1 MSTRFDMDNARD
13 DDLSGLPED
22 ARELYHRLEH
32 DGAASRE
39 TIAHINQRL
48 QKRIAQFDATQIV
61 ANSAAANREPEA
73 VATVTAP
80 PPPHALA
87 ISHRAPRYTTM
98 RRWVTVLATVAVVVA
113 FITILSLNAGRRSA
127 GVSSHQMPAGA
138 ASPTIARTTDWVDL
152 TQLDYSTSFS
162 ANDLPAIAPSNPQ
175 VVYETMAKGMQ
186 QRLPATLRATNDGGA
201 TWRTVAM
208 PIPTD
213 NIGYAGIGV
222 SPLDPQTVFLSLI
235 DTTVAHCPAN
245 SIVNPGEGYIRF
257 CWLQYSSFDGGAH
270 WSATDLPLADGS
282 KQGLLAASLSDGF
295 GGPMQSN
302 TLRAQGQRLF
312 AGFSCAI
319 DSCSRLVTSDD
330 GGRTWSF
337 ADLPL
342 LAHGAANVCDYAA
355 NVSGVDLYAVTTPTT
370 CSFGQQAALTLWRSA
385 DAGATWVK
393 VRQLASPNERGMAL
407 TQSHT
412 SGATLL
418 YMAAPITTSQATDKM
433 GGKYPVFSQAPS
445 DVKVSADGGV
455 TWQSA
460 PTQGIPRGHAAF
472 IQMGLLGT
480 LSDGSVVIDVIPPAT
495 ADPKDSSNFA
505 GSDLYAW
512 KPGDSG
518 WRLIGSVTQE
528 IDGLLVVHAQTGNY
542 DTIYA
547 FLTTRNDENTFSILK
562 KNVAS

>member
-1 MSTRFDMDNARD
+1 MPTQFDLDNAHD
-13 DDLSGLPED
+13 DDISGLLGD
-22 ARELYHRLEH
+22 ARELYHMLEH

-39 TIAHINQRL
+39 AIAQINQRL
-48 QKRIAQFDATQIV
+48 QQRITLLSATQI
-61 ANSAAANREPEA
+61 AANQESEII
-73 VATVTAP
+73 ATVSAP
-80 PPPHALA
+80 TP
-87 ISHRAPRYTTM
+87 APRAVESTRWAPRHTTM
-98 RRWVTVLATVAVVVA
+98 RRWVTVLATVAVVIA
-113 FITILSLNAGRRSA
+113 FIAILSQNAGRRSG
-127 GVSSHQMPAGA
+127 GVSSHLMPAGA
-138 ASPTIARTTDWVDL
+138 TSPTNTPPTDWIDL

-162 ANDLPAIAPSNPQ
+162 ANDLPAMAPSNPQ

-186 QRLPATLRATNDGGA
+186 QRLPATLRATSDGGA
-201 TWRTVAM
+201 TWRTLAP

-245 SIVNPGEGYIRF
+245 SIVNSGEGYIRF

-270 WSATDLPLADGS
+270 WNATDLPLANGS
-282 KQGLLAASLSDGF
+282 KQGLLSASMSDGF
-295 GGPMQSN
+295 AGAMQSN
-302 TLRAQGQRLF
+302 SLRAQGQRLF
-312 AGFSCAI
+312 AGFICAV

-330 GGRTWSF
+330 GGRSWSF

-355 NVSGVDLYAVTTPTT
+355 NTSGADLYAVTTPTT
-370 CSFGQQAALTLWRSA
+370 CDFRQQVALTLWRST
-385 DAGATWVK
+385 DAGATWAK

-407 TQSHT
+407 TQSRMT
-412 SGATLL
+412 GATLL
-418 YMAAPITTSQATDKM
+418 YMAAPTTTSQATDKM

-445 DVKVSADGGV
+445 DVKVSTDGGA

-460 PTQGIPRGHAAF
+460 PTKGIPSDHAAF

-480 LSDGSVVIDVIPPAT
+480 LTDGSVVIDVIPPAT
-495 ADPKDSSNFA
+495 ADPGDASNFA

-512 KPGDSG
+512 KPGDSS
-518 WRLIGSVTQE
+518 WRLIGSVSKE
-528 IDGLLVVHAQTGNY
+528 IDGLRVMHAQTGGY

-547 FLTTRNDENTFSILK
+547 FLTTRNDTDTFSILK
-562 KNVAS
+562 KVVVP

>member
-1 MSTRFDMDNARD
+1 MPTQFDLDNAHD
-13 DDLSGLPED
+13 DDISGLPGD
-22 ARELYHRLEH
+22 ARELYHLLEH

-48 QKRIAQFDATQIV
+48 QQRITQLSATQI
-61 ANSAAANREPEA
+61 AATQEPETI
-73 VATVTAP
+73 ATVSAP
-80 PPPHALA
+80 APAPRA
-87 ISHRAPRYTTM
+87 IESVHRAPRTTTM
-98 RRWVTVLATVAVVVA
+98 RRWVTVLATVAVVIA
-113 FITILSLNAGRRSA
+113 FIAILSENAGRRSG
-127 GVSSHQMPAGA
+127 GVSSGQMPAGA
-138 ASPTIARTTDWVDL
+138 ASPANTAPTDWSDL

-162 ANDLPAIAPSNPQ
+162 ANDLPAMAPSNPQ

-201 TWRTVAM
+201 TWRTLAM

-245 SIVNPGEGYIRF
+245 SIVNPGEGYLRY

-282 KQGLLAASLSDGF
+282 KQGLLSASLSDGF
-295 GGPMQSN
+295 GGAMQSN
-302 TLRAQGQRLF
+302 SLRAQGQRLF
-312 AGFSCAI
+312 AGFICAI

-342 LAHGAANVCDYAA
+342 LAHGAANVCDYTA
-355 NVSGVDLYAVTTPTT
+355 NASGADLYAVTSPTT
-370 CSFGQQAALTLWRSA
+370 CDFMKQTALTLWRSV

-393 VRQLASPNERGMAL
+393 VRQLASLNERGMAL
-407 TQSHT
+407 TQSHAT
-412 SGATLL
+412 GATLL
-418 YMAAPITTSQATDKM
+418 YMAAPTTTSQATDKM
-433 GGKYPVFSQAPS
+433 GGKFPVFSQSPS
-445 DVKVSADGGV
+445 DVKVSADGGA

-460 PTQGIPRGHAAF
+460 PAKGISSGHAVF

-480 LSDGSVVIDVIPPAT
+480 LSDGSVVIDVIPPST
-495 ADPKDSSNFA
+495 ADPIDSSNFE

-518 WRLIGSVTQE
+518 WRLIGSVSKE
-528 IDGLLVVHAQTGNY
+528 IDGLLVVHAQTGDY

-547 FLTTRNDENTFSILK
+547 FLTTRSDENTFSILK
-562 KNVAS
+562 KIVVP

>member
-1 MSTRFDMDNARD
+1 
-13 DDLSGLPED
+13 
-22 ARELYHRLEH
+22 HRLEH

-48 QKRIAQFDATQIV
+48 QQRITQLSGTQVATNQEPERIATV
-61 ANSAAANREPEA
+61 SAP
-73 VATVTAP
+73 TPAP
-80 PPPHALA
+80 RA
-87 ISHRAPRYTTM
+87 IEITHRAPRNTTM
-98 RRWVTVLATVAVVVA
+98 RRWVTVMATVAVVIAFVA
-113 FITILSLNAGRRSA
+113 ILSQNAGRRSG
-127 GVSSHQMPAGA
+127 GVSSQQMPAGA
-138 ASPTIARTTDWVDL
+138 TAPTNTPPTDWIDL

-162 ANDLPAIAPSNPQ
+162 ANDLPAMAPSNSQ

-186 QRLPATLRATNDGGA
+186 QRLPATLRATSDGGA
-201 TWRTVAM
+201 TWRTLAM

-245 SIVNPGEGYIRF
+245 SIVNPGEGYLRY

-270 WSATDLPLADGS
+270 WSATNLPLAGGS
-282 KQGLLAASLSDGF
+282 KQGLLSASMTDGF
-295 GGPMQSN
+295 GGSMQSN

-312 AGFSCAI
+312 AGFLCAI
-319 DSCSRLVTSDD
+319 GSCGRLVTSDD

-355 NVSGVDLYAVTTPTT
+355 NASGADLYAVTSPTT
-370 CSFGQQAALTLWRSA
+370 CDFMKQTALTLWRSV
-385 DAGATWVK
+385 DAGTTWVK

-407 TQSHT
+407 TQSHAT
-412 SGATLL
+412 GATLL
-418 YMAAPITTSQATDKM
+418 YMAAPTTTSQATDKM
-433 GGKYPVFSQAPS
+433 GGKFPVFSQAPS
-445 DVKVSADGGV
+445 DVKVSTDGGA

-460 PTQGIPRGHAAF
+460 PTQGIPHGHAAYL
-472 IQMGLLGT
+472 QMGLLGT
-480 LSDGSVVIDVIPPAT
+480 LSDGSVVIDVIPPGT
-495 ADPKDSSNFA
+495 TNLNDSFSSSNFE

-518 WRLIGSVTQE
+518 WRLVGSVSKE
-528 IDGLLVVHAQTGNY
+528 IDGLLVNHAQTGDY

-562 KNVAS
+562 KVVVP

>member
-1 MSTRFDMDNARD
+1 MPTQFDLDNAHD
-13 DDLSGLPED
+13 DDISGLPGD

-32 DGAASRE
+32 EGAASRE
-39 TIAHINQRL
+39 IIAHINQRL
-48 QKRIAQFDATQIV
+48 QQRITQLSATQI
-61 ANSAAANREPEA
+61 AANQEPEII
-73 VATVTAP
+73 ATVNAP
-80 PPPHALA
+80 MPAPRAVE
-87 ISHRAPRYTTM
+87 STHRAPRNTTM

-113 FITILSLNAGRRSA
+113 FIAILSENAGRRSG

-138 ASPTIARTTDWVDL
+138 TSPTNTPPTQWIDL

-162 ANDLPAIAPSNPQ
+162 ANDLPAMAPSNPQ

-186 QRLPATLRATNDGGA
+186 QHLPATLRATSDGGA
-201 TWRTVAM
+201 TWRTLAM

-222 SPLDPQTVFLSLI
+222 SPLDPQTVFLAVI
-235 DTTVAHCPAN
+235 DTTVAHCPAGQ
-245 SIVNPGEGYIRF
+245 IVNPGEGYVQY

-270 WSATDLPLADGS
+270 WSATDLPLANGS

-295 GGPMQSN
+295 GGPMRSN

-330 GGRTWSF
+330 SGRTWSF

-342 LAHGAANVCDYAA
+342 LAHGVANVCDYAA
-355 NVSGVDLYAVTTPTT
+355 DASGADLYAVTTPTT
-370 CSFGQQAALTLWRSA
+370 CDFMKQTALTLWRSV

-393 VRQLASPNERGMAL
+393 VRQLAPPNERGMAL
-407 TQSHT
+407 TQSRAT
-412 SGATLL
+412 GATLL
-418 YMAAPITTSQATDKM
+418 YMAAPTTTSQATDKM

-460 PTQGIPRGHAAF
+460 PTKGIPHGHAAYL
-472 IQMGLLGT
+472 QMGLLGT
-480 LSDGSVVIDVIPPAT
+480 LSDGSVVIDVIPPST
-495 ADPKDSSNFA
+495 TNLNDSFSSSNFE

-518 WRLIGSVTQE
+518 WRLIGSVSKE
-528 IDGLLVVHAQTGNY
+528 IDGLFVIHAQTGDY

-547 FLTTRNDENTFSILK
+547 FLTTRSDDNTFSILK
-562 KNVAS
+562 KVVVP